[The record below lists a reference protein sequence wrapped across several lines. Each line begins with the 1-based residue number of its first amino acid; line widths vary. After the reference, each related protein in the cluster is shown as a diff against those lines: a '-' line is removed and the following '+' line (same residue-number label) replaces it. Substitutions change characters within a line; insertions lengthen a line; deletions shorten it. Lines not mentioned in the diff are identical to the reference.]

1 VDGFRFELLAQ
12 DPGSGARL
20 GRLHTPH
27 GVIETPAFMP
37 VGTRATVKALTQ
49 GQLEELDA
57 QVILGNTYHL
67 FLRPGHELI
76 REMGGLHRFM
86 SWPHPIL
93 TDSGGFQ
100 VFSLKTLNRVQEAGV
115 TFRSHL
121 DGSEHQF
128 TPELSIQVQLAM
140 GADIIMVF
148 DECTA
153 YPASDVEARTS
164 MELTLRWAARSR
176 ATWEAAELGRSVQ
189 RGAAPPHVQALFG
202 IVQGGMEA
210 HLRAEC
216 AARLVELDF
225 PGYALGGLSVG
236 EPRELTYSV
245 AAASLPHLPADKPR
259 YVMGVGT
266 PEELVEYVGL
276 GVDMMDCV
284 LPTRSGRNG
293 LLFTRQGRL
302 QIKHAAYAR
311 DPRPIDPECDCL
323 VCRRYSRA
331 YLRHLFQAGEM
342 LGGMLNTYHNVH
354 HYLDTMRRVRHALSV
369 GAYSSLRAAVR
380 AQARPEVSTITG

>member
-1 VDGFRFELLAQ
+1 MDGFRFELLAR
-12 DPGSGARL
+12 DPDSGARL

-49 GQLEELDA
+49 DQLEALDA

-76 REMGGLHRFM
+76 RELGGLHRFM
-86 SWPHPIL
+86 AWPRPLL

-100 VFSLKTLNRVQEAGV
+100 VFSLKTLTRVQEAGV

-128 TPELSIQVQLAM
+128 TPELSIEVQLAL

-153 YPASDVEARTS
+153 YPASEPEARRS

-176 ATWEAAELGRSVQ
+176 ARWEAADYGRGVE
-189 RGAAPPHVQALFG
+189 RGAVRGQMQALFG
-202 IVQGGMEA
+202 IVQGGMET
-210 HLRAEC
+210 HLREEC
-216 AARLVELDF
+216 AARLVALDF

-236 EPRELTYSV
+236 EPRELTYRV
-245 AAASLPHLPADKPR
+245 VAASLPHLPVDKPR

-266 PEELVEYVGL
+266 PEELVEYVAL

-302 QIKHAAYAR
+302 HIKHAAFAR
-311 DPRPIDPECDCL
+311 DPRPIDEECECM

-342 LGGMLNTYHNVH
+342 LGGVLNSYHNVH

-369 GAYSSLRAAVR
+369 GAYSGFRAAVR
-380 AQARPEVSTITG
+380 AQARREVSSITG